1 MTRRPK
7 RRGGHRAGRRARARP
22 VPLDEDA
29 AKAIWQ
35 YLRRLEEGIDH
46 IEARIDRLYVAI
58 GGGCVGLAAIGLA
71 AGFIAR
77 GG

>member
-1 MTRRPK
+1 MTRRAK
-7 RRGGHRAGRRARARP
+7 HRAGRRARP
-22 VPLDEDA
+22 VPAPLDEDA